1 MFDKVLS
8 IVKERDFVV
17 PKLLLLNYKDIGIT
31 EQELVVLIYL
41 LNSDSNLYNP
51 KDISNDLKLELV
63 DVLTLVSAMTE
74 KGLLNIIIE
83 SKSNKKAEV
92 IDLNPLY
99 EKLSF
104 ALLKEKEEDTTIY
117 SVIESE
123 FARSLSPLE
132 YSLINAWLDAGYTE
146 EIITEALKEAIYNNV
161 TSLKYIDKILDDWHK
176 KGIKTKEDVL
186 NNKKKFKERKNNQKD
201 SFDYD
206 WLNEE

>member
-74 KGLLNIIIE
+74 KGLINIIIE